1 MSRVAVRLLFAAHQA
16 YLLAVN
22 VVNIH
27 FEWPPRRQPVS
38 LVRNLIQGN
47 AATFDV
53 LAGAF
58 DVHSAHAG
66 HDAIMFYWHMTR
78 LVMMNLCSRCVCRLD
93 DIDVA
98 YGSIHPLRESSRI
111 QAGHFKM
118 SVISDAQLAH
128 NEPLTYGSYSSDSRG
143 ADSPIHD
150 VEDIL
155 PNKGNYINDL
165 RYLNNVILTQDKEVD
180 ILKMLAVEYKR
191 FLIWQEQDNGG
202 VIDVQPQKTRIIRTD
217 AHFEHIREKIKEK
230 TLTEC
235 IVDSDS
241 LIEKALSELGM
252 DEQWN
257 ELFTEEEK
265 TDLLHALSP
274 EVSVMQGRDNISE
287 LVFQDLRKIGL
298 DTHY

>member
-1 MSRVAVRLLFAAHQA
+1 MSQAAVRWLFAVHPA
-16 YLLAVN
+16 YLLALN
-22 VVNIH
+22 IVNIH

-47 AATFDV
+47 ATTFDV
-53 LAGAF
+53 IAGAF

-78 LVMMNLCSRCVCRLD
+78 LVMMNLCTRCVCRLD
-93 DIDVA
+93 DADVA
-98 YGSIHPLRESSRI
+98 YGSVLPLRESSRI

-118 SVISDAQLAH
+118 SVISDTQLAH
-128 NEPLTYGSYSSDSRG
+128 NEPLSYGSYSDDSWG
-143 ADSPIHD
+143 AGSKIHD
-150 VEDIL
+150 AEGIL

-165 RYLNNVILTQDKEVD
+165 RYLNNVIPTSDKDAD

-202 VIDVQPQKTRIIRTD
+202 VIDVHPQKTRIIRTD
-217 AHFEHIREKIKEK
+217 AHFEHIRETIKEK

-235 IVDSDS
+235 IVDSHS
-241 LIEKALSELGM
+241 LIEKALTELGM

-257 ELFTEEEK
+257 ELFTEEGK

-274 EVSVMQGRDNISE
+274 ELSVAQGRDNVSE